1 MDLSYLSDP
10 PNLNDVYISILS
22 FFLILTL
29 ISVSSVLKKYLGLKE
44 ENSRKI
50 VHISVGSMAA
60 LAPFYFSSV
69 LPLLVFA
76 VLFFVIDWLAIQKGF
91 FKSIHGQRFS
101 YGTVYFPIAY
111 LILLIIFWPI
121 NKNMIAIGILFFAIP
136 DAIAA
141 LVGQNIKKPHRYRLI
156 KDEKSIEGSIAHF
169 VSGLVLLLIYFSLAN
184 LQFATPG
191 LAVFLFSVL
200 TISLLVTIVESLSSK
215 GSDNLF
221 VPLSSA
227 IITYIFVEAN
237 SGQMQQIFL
246 GLLLSLLI
254 IILSYRLKFLDG
266 SGLAVTFLLATAI
279 FGLGGLKWTVPIL
292 VFFIFSS
299 LLSKAGK
306 GIKDRFKDTF
316 EKSGV
321 RDYAQVIAN
330 GGIGGILVVIYYFFP
345 HEIFYYL
352 YIISLAVATADTWG
366 TEIGIMFGKKPR
378 LITNFRKVEPGISG
392 AISFYGSLG
401 AFLGSVI
408 LVLSGAIFINP
419 LTLEMIILL
428 ALLGFLGSFIDS
440 FIGATIQG
448 QFRCMKCGKYTEK
461 RMHCG
466 VETDHERGLLFFNN
480 DRVNITAAIV
490 AILIFIFL

>member
-1 MDLSYLSDP
+1 MDLAYLSVP
-10 PNLNDVYISILS
+10 PNQNDVYISILS
-22 FFLILTL
+22 FFLILTM
-29 ISVSSVLKKYLGLKE
+29 IMVSALLKKYLGIEE

-50 VHISVGSMAA
+50 VHIGVGLMAA
-60 LAPFYFSSV
+60 LAPFYFSTV
-69 LPLLVFA
+69 LPLLIFA
-76 VLFFVIDWLAIQKGF
+76 VLFFAIDWLAIQKGY

-101 YGTVYFPIAY
+101 YGTVYFPMAY
-111 LILLIIFWPI
+111 FILLIIFWPV
-121 NKNMIAIGILFFAIP
+121 NKSMISIGILFFAIP
-136 DAIAA
+136 DALAA
-141 LVGQNIKKPHRYRLI
+141 LVGQNIKKPHRFRLI
-156 KDEKSIEGSIAHF
+156 RDEKSIEGSIAHF
-169 VSGLVLLLIYFSLAN
+169 VAGFFLLIFFFSLSDIKI
-184 LQFATPG
+184 ATPG
-191 LAVFLFSVL
+191 LSIFFISTL
-200 TISLLVTIVESLSSK
+200 TISLLVTIVESLSSR

-227 IITYIFVEAN
+227 IITFIFIEAD
-237 SGQMQQIFL
+237 SSQMQQILL
-246 GLLLSLLI
+246 GVLLSLLI

-306 GIKDRFKDTF
+306 GIKEKFKDTF

-330 GGIGGILVVIYYFFP
+330 GGIGGILVVIFYFFP
-345 HEIFYYL
+345 NEILYYL
-352 YIISLAVATADTWG
+352 YLISLAVATADTWG

-378 LITNFRKVEPGISG
+378 LITNFQRVEPGISG

-401 AFLGSVI
+401 AFLGSLV
-408 LVLSGAIFINP
+408 LVLSGLIFINP
-419 LTLEMIILL
+419 LSIEIVVLL
-428 ALLGFLGSFIDS
+428 VLLGFLGSLVDS

-448 QFRCMKCGKYTEK
+448 QFRCQKCGKYTEK
-461 RMHCG
+461 RLHCG
-466 VETDHERGLLFFNN
+466 VETYHERGFLFFNN
-480 DRVNITAAIV
+480 DHVNITAALV